1 MSDPED
7 QPSTGVL
14 GRIGSWLSPWR
25 GNSPK
30 SLDGNNVSAFDFTQ
44 STEGED
50 KSEDSVRIRAEE
62 RQWQEG
68 HTSSLGISKEFLP
81 CEEKDATQSAHRDGS
96 VVCSTETG
104 EGGPKGEE
112 LAERW
117 KERTGQGKETAEN
130 SSTPSASGNPERN
143 VSYLTQPSSS
153 SKQGVAWDFDQ
164 AHARP
169 HALRQAQA
177 QTGRRLHVYLEET
190 SVIQSGQDTS
200 AGKEV
205 VCRTVKRSLNVLRK
219 SKSSSSFDLATSLS
233 PTNAEKNVRPASEAQ
248 SYYSVLGGV
257 SLKTHKDS
265 WLETKSE
272 QTEADDMGRKNNGR
286 RRIRKNSQGDV
297 VKSPSEKK
305 PRDAQPADGL
315 PPASSSADSP
325 QDKCPNTQQK
335 EASKDSSLEPGSSL
349 QLSPEG
355 GESKISPPDMV
366 KQLDGFQGSISVCA
380 ASQSG
385 TTDVGAIMDE
395 DESHY
400 RVQRKTE
407 TPESKRRSIKVSKSE
422 VKFFSKSVP
431 LEPKQNMT
439 GDFSNKLKDITEEE
453 KPKAE
458 TDASAPD
465 SKKFAEEPKPNAGRI
480 ADKISLFEQKRRDGG
495 FKKTV
500 QTPRSADVSPTTPVA
515 DRFKARLLSSE
526 QRSKSAER
534 YGSLKPGIAPADS
547 EKPMTIKERMR
558 KFAEA
563 SDSQAK
569 PVQPPT
575 QHLKETSQNSHSS
588 VAVQVSKSSK
598 LDIQDKLDNKEPMHT
613 ETKSEITSKP
623 DGQDISAGWVQTPTQ
638 ELQGKD
644 SKFNDTE
651 KKDVDKVTNSST
663 IEKEDLGD
671 SADPTNDTAPQ
682 SKTPS
687 RIGPRSKRRRNKE
700 AASPVGPSAPTKT
713 DISDIKQDEEGNTE
727 EMSST
732 PKQLPKT
739 TALSCPKFQ
748 GGTSGIRPSNETK
761 SDEFKNEKSEGAAES
776 PVNKDEPDTA
786 VCSSE
791 TKATIDKE
799 SSMLSKQEEKTE
811 ERSLTFTT
819 DRPNPSEDRSENL
832 ASFPLPA
839 PLAKPHLEMP
849 PAANTESTAEQP
861 KLDKELSVQ
870 LESTSKQEGSTP
882 AKDEAEKTQ
891 LPASTDTAL
900 ICQAENEDVE
910 KLEIMN
916 SGNLHHTEERDIETT
931 QQLLPADKSPT
942 KDHSGSRQSFS
953 EKQQSAEESKP
964 PETTCQMSENT
975 IGSSA
980 LPVETQKP
988 GEASAVPPEKAAI
1001 CSITQTN
1008 EAVSATESAT
1018 ESDKD
1023 PQKAQT
1029 ATDVP
1034 PESEAEP
1041 TESSGIQ
1048 SELVARGGKA
1058 DSVSVEKSE
1067 NSLDDSCTHG
1077 TNDAGL
1083 SESDPITEAATPDE
1097 GATARGTNDTVVV
1110 VPAQVDVTCK
1120 EKTDL
1125 AAEEL
1130 PCIFDSESTISKGL
1144 REGDREKHTPV
1155 PSVQENLIEI
1165 RQPALSP
1172 AWSEESTSQE
1182 TKINVSPLKDA
1193 EKITQSPPVSS
1204 TLHLTGKETEK
1215 AAEKGVTLPAIKLL
1229 PVANGDISSP
1239 SQLHKVIDKQAN
1251 EQPLSQTSTAPLPPE
1266 ANRRNPD
1273 PVHHSSLRKLKLPKE
1288 LQKDNSSQ
1296 QQDTP
1301 SSWLDVDVPKRRLKV
1316 LEAKLTSSG
1325 SESNLLDTSGELDD
1339 DDFVEKIRKLCA
1351 PFSLPPRKHNHL
1363 RTPQPPFAMPAIKED
1378 RFEKTFDPE
1387 EFTFGLRKKTQLSLE
1402 NTPSLLAK
1410 LQSTETKSGLMPAR
1424 VSFADRSILCGGLR
1438 EKGTGKGE
1446 DEGKEDKE
1454 DKKKVKSR
1462 FETSSVLSSLTSSL
1476 IRAKRDGD
1484 QSQAEGT
1491 SSGNGLPSETS
1502 QLSPLTSPQL
1512 APPSPKAPA
1521 AVKHTAAK
1529 QNGEETRAV
1538 ETVVNDSGP
1547 PLPAFN
1553 DIKLPDYLQK
1563 YLPQD
1568 QAKAVPES
1576 QGPDQVKPEPTGKMA
1591 SLLPGANVEG
1601 VAKPGLVLP
1610 DSAAARVPGILPTTH
1625 PKPVPKDPLTQ
1636 PHVAFRN
1643 TVRAVKG
1650 FHRRPGKMVLF
1661 EKTQFSGQAYEI
1673 YRDLADASSL
1683 ELSPLISVKVVR
1695 GCWILYEKPD
1705 FQGRTIALE
1714 EGALD
1719 LENVWAERGAQTE
1732 PQNIVIGS
1740 IRLAVQDYSLPHIDL
1755 FTEPEGRGRV
1765 TPYQDDT
1772 IETGS
1777 FGIPLNTASIQVHSG
1792 VWLVFSDPG
1801 FEGMVGVLEK
1811 GAYPVPESWG
1821 FSSPFVGSLR
1831 PLKMGGFKVENPN
1844 EVKAVVYEK
1853 PGFEGS
1859 CLEIDSDVLSFC
1871 ETEGGITADGA
1882 VLDTGAIKSVGS
1894 LKIIGGFWVGYNQP
1908 GFEGQQHILEEGEY
1922 LDCSEWGGS
1931 ELLSL
1936 RPIISDFLSPHL
1948 KLFSDTNFGKLGVN
1962 VDLTV
1967 PVVNMEETGYGMKT
1981 QSVDVISGVWVV
1993 FEEPDFCG
2001 EPYVLEKGLYGS
2013 PEDWGALKPKVG
2025 STMPVVLDNFE
2036 NTAKFKVQLFSDPG
2050 FQGSVLV
2057 LEDNASCLQE
2067 GFSVASCKVLA
2078 GSWLA
2083 FEEQNFTG
2091 KMYVLEEGSYP
2102 DLRAMGCVGGSSS
2115 ILSLQTTGFEF
2126 SLPSITLFERCGLRG
2141 KRVLLTEG
2149 SVNLQRAE
2157 GCGRVQSV
2165 LVEGGIWILY
2175 EGINYRGAQ
2184 ILLKPGRVPDWQKFT
2199 SWQKIGSLRPLLQ
2212 KQVYFRLRNRQTR
2225 QMMTVTGDL
2234 DDVKLLRIQETEE
2247 TDGVE
2252 QIWSYQNGHLHCKLL
2267 EECCLSPSGSV
2278 IIAGT
2283 RVGLTPELNKQIPL
2297 WSITPEGFIRYSP
2310 TSDLIL
2316 EVKGGALYDK
2326 NVVILNTLIPNKL
2339 QQRWDVEII

>member
-1 MSDPED
+1 
-7 QPSTGVL
+7 
-14 GRIGSWLSPWR
+14 
-25 GNSPK
+25 
-30 SLDGNNVSAFDFTQ
+30 
-44 STEGED
+44 
-50 KSEDSVRIRAEE
+50 
-62 RQWQEG
+62 
-68 HTSSLGISKEFLP
+68 
-81 CEEKDATQSAHRDGS
+81 
-96 VVCSTETG
+96 
-104 EGGPKGEE
+104 
-112 LAERW
+112 
-117 KERTGQGKETAEN
+117 
-130 SSTPSASGNPERN
+130 
-143 VSYLTQPSSS
+143 
-153 SKQGVAWDFDQ
+153 
-164 AHARP
+164 
-169 HALRQAQA
+169 
-177 QTGRRLHVYLEET
+177 
-190 SVIQSGQDTS
+190 
-200 AGKEV
+200 
-205 VCRTVKRSLNVLRK
+205 
-219 SKSSSSFDLATSLS
+219 
-233 PTNAEKNVRPASEAQ
+233 
-248 SYYSVLGGV
+248 
-257 SLKTHKDS
+257 
-265 WLETKSE
+265 
-272 QTEADDMGRKNNGR
+272 
-286 RRIRKNSQGDV
+286 
-297 VKSPSEKK
+297 
-305 PRDAQPADGL
+305 
-315 PPASSSADSP
+315 
-325 QDKCPNTQQK
+325 
-335 EASKDSSLEPGSSL
+335 
-349 QLSPEG
+349 
-355 GESKISPPDMV
+355 
-366 KQLDGFQGSISVCA
+366 
-380 ASQSG
+380 
-385 TTDVGAIMDE
+385 
-395 DESHY
+395 
-400 RVQRKTE
+400 
-407 TPESKRRSIKVSKSE
+407 
-422 VKFFSKSVP
+422 
-431 LEPKQNMT
+431 
-439 GDFSNKLKDITEEE
+439 
-453 KPKAE
+453 
-458 TDASAPD
+458 
-465 SKKFAEEPKPNAGRI
+465 
-480 ADKISLFEQKRRDGG
+480 
-495 FKKTV
+495 
-500 QTPRSADVSPTTPVA
+500 
-515 DRFKARLLSSE
+515 
-526 QRSKSAER
+526 
-534 YGSLKPGIAPADS
+534 
-547 EKPMTIKERMR
+547 
-558 KFAEA
+558 
-563 SDSQAK
+563 
-569 PVQPPT
+569 
-575 QHLKETSQNSHSS
+575 
-588 VAVQVSKSSK
+588 
-598 LDIQDKLDNKEPMHT
+598 MHT

-1301 SSWLDVDVPKRRLKV
+1301 SSWLDVD
-1316 LEAKLTSSG
+1316 
-1325 SESNLLDTSGELDD
+1325 LDD

-1462 FETSSVLSSLTSSL
+1462 FETSSVLSTVFPIISL
-1476 IRAKRDGD
+1476 
-1484 QSQAEGT
+1484 
-1491 SSGNGLPSETS
+1491 
-1502 QLSPLTSPQL
+1502 
-1512 APPSPKAPA
+1512 
-1521 AVKHTAAK
+1521 
-1529 QNGEETRAV
+1529 
-1538 ETVVNDSGP
+1538 
-1547 PLPAFN
+1547 
-1553 DIKLPDYLQK
+1553 
-1563 YLPQD
+1563 
-1568 QAKAVPES
+1568 
-1576 QGPDQVKPEPTGKMA
+1576 
-1591 SLLPGANVEG
+1591 
-1601 VAKPGLVLP
+1601 
-1610 DSAAARVPGILPTTH
+1610 
-1625 PKPVPKDPLTQ
+1625 
-1636 PHVAFRN
+1636 
-1643 TVRAVKG
+1643 
-1650 FHRRPGKMVLF
+1650 
-1661 EKTQFSGQAYEI
+1661 GQAYEI

-2025 STMPVVLDNFE
+2025 STMPVVLVR
-2036 NTAKFKVQLFSDPG
+2036 VQLFSDPG

-2102 DLRAMGCVGGSSS
+2102 DLRAMGCFVNA
-2115 ILSLQTTGFEF
+2115 LSDFSWQEF